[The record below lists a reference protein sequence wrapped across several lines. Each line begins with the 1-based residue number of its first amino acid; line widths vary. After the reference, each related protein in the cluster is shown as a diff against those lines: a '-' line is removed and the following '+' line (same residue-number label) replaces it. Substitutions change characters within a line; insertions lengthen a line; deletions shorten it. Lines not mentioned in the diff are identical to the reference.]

1 MIDIHAL
8 GDTYLIVLYIML
20 AGPSIL
26 VAKETRT
33 RLRNL
38 RSGVSAL
45 LFLPLTATSLVLY
58 VIFANDFV
66 SQIPLLNLSWLGYNI
81 ALGPFADK
89 GVYGILPF
97 IPMLVYILIH
107 VNYFEEFYF
116 RKNIKRVIIWAFMH
130 LAMGVAIHVVLV
142 LLPLGFFY
150 RYIFNK
156 YSVNHAYTLH
166 LATNLI
172 LVAIAVSSYFL
183 LQPESSS

>member
-1 MIDIHAL
+1 LTDIHVL
-8 GDTYLIVLYIML
+8 GDTYLIALYIIL
-20 AGPSIL
+20 AGPSVL

-38 RSGVSAL
+38 RSGASAL
-45 LFLPLTATSLVLY
+45 LFLPLTATTLVLY
-58 VIFANDFV
+58 AIFANDFI

-97 IPMLVYILIH
+97 IPMLVYMLIH
-107 VNYFEEFYF
+107 VNYFEEFLF
-116 RKNIKRVIIWAFMH
+116 RKSIKRVIIWAFMH
-130 LAMGVAIHVVLV
+130 LAMGVAIYVVLV
-142 LLPLGFFY
+142 LLPSVFFTD
-150 RYIFNK
+150 ISNK

-172 LVAIAVSSYFL
+172 LVTIAVSSYFL
-183 LQPESSS
+183 LQAKSSS